1 MPGGKRCKDEG
12 AVLGATLPTSDDQAA
27 PTIFVPSR
35 VQFALLQRLAS
46 LIGRQDRA
54 RDARKGTNLARAVFS
69 AYLDCVDLGV
79 GDEAERLLTRD
90 PLTLL
95 LWQQG
100 QHH

>member
-1 MPGGKRCKDEG
+1 MI
-12 AVLGATLPTSDDQAA
+12 GATLPTIDEGAVPTILA
-27 PTIFVPSR
+27 PTR
-35 VQFALLQRLAS
+35 EQFALLQRLAS

-54 RDARKGTNLARAVFS
+54 RDTRKGTDLARAVFS

-100 QHH
+100 QQH